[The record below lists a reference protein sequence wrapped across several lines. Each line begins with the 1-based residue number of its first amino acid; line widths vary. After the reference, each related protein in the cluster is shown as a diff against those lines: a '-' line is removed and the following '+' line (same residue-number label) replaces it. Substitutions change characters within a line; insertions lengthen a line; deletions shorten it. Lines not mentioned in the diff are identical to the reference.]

1 MTRLHHADED
11 QRKQIRERLASV
23 LAGDPC
29 LGFAYLYGSFVER
42 IPFRDVDVAAWVK
55 PETGAGMSLLDYEL
69 DLGVRLQR
77 LLRVPVD
84 VRTLNNAPLAFR
96 YHATRGVLL
105 FSHDEEMRSA
115 LVETWRH
122 AYWDYQP
129 VARRHLLEVLR
140 G

>member
-1 MTRLHHADED
+1 MTRLHRITPE
-11 QRKQIRERLASV
+11 ERHRIEQCLASV
-23 LAGDPC
+23 LASDPC

-129 VARRHLLEVLR
+129 VARRHLAEVLR